1 MANKHIKSCS
11 TSLLI
16 RRMQIKS
23 QDTGTQ
29 TNIRNILLKK
39 KRLTIPSVDEDTE
52 QLHFSNNAGGNINW
66 NNHFGKQSIH
76 FI

>member
-1 MANKHIKSCS
+1 MANKHIKSYS

-39 KRLTIPSVDEDTE
+39 KKKD
-52 QLHFSNNAGGNINW
+52 
-66 NNHFGKQSIH
+66 
-76 FI
+76 